1 MNITCDKCGV
11 NFQAELQASDIEKLL
26 RNGEVMKKCI
36 NPDCKDFWGRHKN
49 KRLSQR
55 LDSYFYK
62 SFLDMLRVKW
72 CGSRKGEC

>member
-1 MNITCDKCGV
+1 MNIACDKCGV

-49 KRLSQR
+49 KRPS
-55 LDSYFYK
+55 K
-62 SFLDMLRVKW
+62 T
-72 CGSRKGEC
+72 